1 MSSAANKIPLEYEKL
16 WVKHSPYWRHWKY
29 QYMRTLSSKS
39 ELIEND
45 LFKTISKGIFLV
57 YTVAVKIW
65 VIFSKTRKLVKMP
78 EKIDF
83 FTIYGLRH
91 LSHQTFWNHSNRA
104 FLKIYQRTFFHKFA
118 KISVEFRSVL
128 NNLKKLAEV
137 SEKRNFYSFWYS
149 VHICM
154 LQKYRQGFIKNH

>member
-57 YTVAVKIW
+57 YTVAAKIW
-65 VIFSKTRKLVKMP
+65 VIFSKTRKFIKIP

-83 FTIYGLRH
+83 LLFMDSDIFRIRLFEII
-91 LSHQTFWNHSNRA
+91 QTELF
-104 FLKIYQRTFFHKFA
+104 
-118 KISVEFRSVL
+118 
-128 NNLKKLAEV
+128 
-137 SEKRNFYSFWYS
+137 
-149 VHICM
+149 
-154 LQKYRQGFIKNH
+154 